1 MTRDLIA
8 GIVSA
13 ALVAACGAGEHSVL
27 STTPTAAA
35 AQAAGPIAAPASLP
49 DAPDQSVAKDAD
61 GRPLDY
67 ALLGQKLPA
76 FVSVMADGSI
86 FDSAAIDRW
95 TVIAVWGAWCS
106 DSRADGLHADALSRA
121 IAADPELDF
130 VTIHVPQDAAR
141 TGPKQMFGKYGSL
154 ESYFESAGTALPT
167 VLDTDGSLR
176 AALRI
181 NWTPTYL
188 VVSPGGVVRGFRTDL
203 SIDKDQ
209 PVKAFIKDIARLR
222 SEEAGA
228 LLVMSPAG
236 VGALGQRTPFTVS
249 AVETAF
255 PGHTV
260 IPLADPATGMATFD
274 VRPAGGDTA
283 RFVVEPDWTRG
294 YVAIVRSRDPAVRG
308 PSGETIGKT
317 VLGDLAAESRAL
329 CKSPEARRL
338 VCPDPV
344 SPAAFTRVYALKG
357 GGAPESAA
365 VLVELR
371 YHAPPP

>member
-1 MTRDLIA
+1 MIRDLIA

-13 ALVAACGAGEHSVL
+13 ALVAACGAGEDSGL
-27 STTPTAAA
+27 PATPEPAAAETAA
-35 AQAAGPIAAPASLP
+35 PIADLAGLP

-61 GRPLDY
+61 GRPLEY
-67 ALLGQKLPA
+67 ALLGQKLPT
-76 FVSVMADGSI
+76 FVSVMADGST

-106 DSRADGLHADALSRA
+106 DSRADGLHAEALSRA

-130 VTIHVPQDAAR
+130 VSIHVPQDATL
-141 TGPKQMFGKYGSL
+141 TGPEQMFGKHGSL
-154 ESYFESAGTALPT
+154 EAYFESAGYTLPSAL
-167 VLDTDGSLR
+167 DNDGSLR

-181 NWTPTYL
+181 TWTPTYL
-188 VVSPGGVVRGFRTDL
+188 VVSPGGIVRGFRTDL
-203 SIDKDQ
+203 SVDKDQ
-209 PVKAFIKDIARLR
+209 PVKTFMKDIARLR
-222 SEEAGA
+222 GDEAGA
-228 LLVMSPAG
+228 PPVMSPAG

-249 AVETAF
+249 AVEKAF

-260 IPLADPATGMATFD
+260 IPLADPATGTATFD
-274 VRPAGGDTA
+274 VRPAGADTA

-294 YVAIVRSRDPAVRG
+294 YVATVRSRDPAVLG
-308 PSGETIGKT
+308 PAGETIGKT
-317 VLGDLAAESRAL
+317 MLADLAADSRAL
-329 CKSPEARRL
+329 CKRREEGLL

-344 SPAAFTRVYALKG
+344 SPAAFERVYALKG

-371 YHAPPP
+371 YHAPPS